1 MDHDPEN
8 DRHTTVA
15 AGESVQPDGET
26 TAQKLAAGAAGGA
39 AVGAVVGLIL
49 PGLGS
54 FLGSGIGSVAGALLA
69 NTTHSSTKP

>member
-1 MDHDPEN
+1 MDHNSDS
-8 DRHTTVA
+8 DLHTTVA
-15 AGESVQPDGET
+15 AGESVQSGGET

-54 FLGSGIGSVAGALLA
+54 LLGSGIGGVAGALFA
-69 NTTHSSTKP
+69 NSTPSSAKH